1 MINFR
6 YHIISIVAVFL
17 ALGVG
22 VVMGSAVID
31 RAVVG
36 TLREQQAAIDRR
48 IDEVLQ
54 ANGELQAEL
63 AEQKQAAEKLADE
76 GSQRLLFGA
85 LDDVPVV
92 VVAVNGAGSTA
103 LDDVLELLRTAAGD
117 YEGTVELTERLA
129 LTNEE
134 QRRDLARA
142 LALPEGQAANELR
155 ALVID
160 HLTDA
165 LAPPAEAPGEDAGPP
180 SGAGSALPEL
190 RTAGF
195 LDYEPPEGGPPEI
208 SDLDAAGATVILVS
222 DGTEVLDYDEWLQPL
237 LTALTADADGDGQ
250 PDVRVLAVEARSA
263 GDEDGRSPT
272 VGGSDGGLT
281 VAVRADD
288 TLSARLSTVNNIN
301 TFAGRLAA
309 VLAIQDLADGQTGHY
324 GRGAQRLIPA
334 PSR

>member
-1 MINFR
+1 MVNLR

-54 ANGELQAEL
+54 ENGTLRGEL
-63 AEQKQAAEKLADE
+63 AERERTSEQLADE
-76 GSQRLLFGA
+76 GSQRLLFGE
-85 LDDVPVV
+85 LSGVPVV

-103 LDDVLELLRTAAGD
+103 LDDVLQVLRTADAD

-129 LTNEE
+129 LTTDE

-142 LALPEGQAANELR
+142 LDAPEGRAVSELR
-155 ALVID
+155 ALVVD
-160 HLTDA
+160 HLAAALVAAPAVEEGTGEEAAPQPEAGRA
-165 LAPPAEAPGEDAGPP
+165 LA
-180 SGAGSALPEL
+180 EL

-195 LDYEPPEGGPPEI
+195 VDYNPPEGGPAEI
-208 SDLDAAGATVILVS
+208 SDLAAPGATVVLVW
-222 DGTEVLDYDEWLQPL
+222 DAGAQLDHEEWIRPL
-237 LTALTADADGDGQ
+237 VEALATDGDGDGRA
-250 PDVRVLAVEARSA
+250 DVPILAVEALGA
-263 GDEDGRSPT
+263 DDDGEGESE
-272 VGGSDGGLT
+272 LT
-281 VAVRADD
+281 EALRADD
-288 TLSARLSTVNNIN
+288 ALSARLSTVNNID

-309 VLAIQDLADGQTGHY
+309 VLAIQDLADGRVGHY

>member
-1 MINFR
+1 MINLR

-54 ANGELQAEL
+54 ENGQLQAEL
-63 AEQKQAAEKLADE
+63 AEQNRTSDQLADE
-76 GSQRLLFGA
+76 GTQRLLFGA
-85 LDDVPVV
+85 LTDVPVV

-103 LDDVLELLRTAAGD
+103 VADVLQLLRTADAD

-142 LALPEGQAANELR
+142 LGAPERQEASELR
-155 ALVID
+155 ALVVD
-160 HLTDA
+160 RLAGA
-165 LAPPAEAPGEDAGPP
+165 LGPAAGAPAEQPPPPAD
-180 SGAGSALPEL
+180 AGSALAEL
-190 RTAGF
+190 LTAGF
-195 LDYEPPEGGPPEI
+195 LDYEPPEGGPTEI
-208 SDLDAAGATVILVS
+208 RNLAAAGATVVLVS
-222 DGTEVLDYDEWLQPL
+222 DRGGPLGYERWIQPL
-237 LTALTADADGDGQ
+237 LTALTADVDRDGQ
-250 PDVRVLAVEARSA
+250 PDVEVLAVEALAA
-263 GDEDGRSPT
+263 GGEEGAST
-272 VGGSDGGLT
+272 TTGGNESGLT

-288 TLSARLSTVNNIN
+288 TLSARLSTVNNVD

-309 VLAIQDLADGQTGHY
+309 VLAIQDLADGRVGHY

-334 PSR
+334 PSP